1 MELHDE
7 IGQALTAVKINLVE
21 IQKEIPSNNHS
32 DVGVRLIETDAMI
45 ENMLEQIHQMAL
57 DLRPALLDDLGLVP
71 TLRWYAK
78 HFKTR
83 TGLDVHLDT
92 GRPAARLHADL
103 ETAVY
108 RIIQEALTNIAK
120 HAGATH
126 VRIRMQI
133 KRSVFTLSITDD
145 GKGFDVKILESKGNR
160 TGIGLIGIRERA
172 ASLNGDMKI
181 ESSLGHGT
189 TLLISLPV
197 KGTVNG

>member
-1 MELHDE
+1 
-7 IGQALTAVKINLVE
+7 
-21 IQKEIPSNNHS
+21 
-32 DVGVRLIETDAMI
+32 
-45 ENMLEQIHQMAL
+45 
-57 DLRPALLDDLGLVP
+57 
-71 TLRWYAK
+71 
-78 HFKTR
+78 
-83 TGLDVHLDT
+83 
-92 GRPAARLHADL
+92 
-103 ETAVY
+103 
-108 RIIQEALTNIAK
+108 
-120 HAGATH
+120 
-126 VRIRMQI
+126 MQI